1 LSDAVDTPGP
11 GSYYYDKGIGDGKP
25 KHVIVSRK
33 ADPSQTAKDKSQPG
47 PGAYQPSW
55 NFSKKSEPKI
65 GMGTSSRDG
74 FYKPSDAPGPGF
86 YDTRQKL
93 GGPKWGFG
101 SSARTERNSKANEPG
116 PGSYNLPPKFADVP
130 RYAYSSMPLKIH
142 L

>member
-1 LSDAVDTPGP
+1 MGSIRIGTSRRKPLSDAVDTPGP

-74 FYKPSDAPGPGF
+74 FYKPSD
-86 YDTRQKL
+86 
-93 GGPKWGFG
+93 
-101 SSARTERNSKANEPG
+101 EPG